1 MQKENKMKKL
11 PDLVV
16 TVNAQVVSSNFDVFK
31 QDADMF
37 LESINQDLE
46 TSEDFVQ
53 AKATVKNCKFVE
65 DQMERIIG
73 EIINNSQD
81 VGELLASVKAIQGK
95 FTTIRLSLNTK
106 VANEEK
112 VLKAKALKEAQEEVE
127 DFIACMNKIIDPHEI
142 DYTIDTNVFD
152 QAIKGKRTMET
163 SKKALGLVVFD
174 IKKEI
179 QEQVDLIKKNTDS
192 YNKLAGGFGFLFHD
206 LSTVIHKP
214 HDDFITLVNGRID
227 GYELA
232 SKAEDDEGEPVDVPV
247 SFTTEPVGEKVTHT
261 TFNDDRVN
269 SWDTGTVSVP
279 YAPLSPPV
287 IQEEDPIIQAA
298 RDWHVAKSK
307 EARLRNL
314 IISTLNPKNEI
325 GEFSHDLGKGYRV
338 ACETKQHRQVNQKT
352 IHSVVETLEQNSVS
366 TLGVF
371 FSKYEID
378 AGEYEKLDPKV
389 MKWVDDQCM
398 EITLESDIKVI
409 SPDENAV

>member
-1 MQKENKMKKL
+1 MKKL

-81 VGELLASVKAIQGK
+81 VGTLLANVKAIKGK

-106 VANEEK
+106 VSNEEK

-142 DYTIDTNVFD
+142 DYTIGMNVFD

-179 QEQVDLIKKNTDS
+179 QEQVDLVKKNTDS

-214 HDDFITLVNGRID
+214 HDDFVILVNGRID

-247 SFTTEPVGEKVTHT
+247 TFTTDPVSKTGFGIPISGEIREQDPQV
-261 TFNDDRVN
+261 FGNA
-269 SWDTGTVSVP
+269 TGFPTP
-279 YAPLSPPV
+279 TPQQV
-287 IQEEDPIIQAA
+287 IPQEEPIIQAA

-307 EARLRNL
+307 EARLAKML
-314 IISTLNPKNEI
+314 IETLNER
-325 GEFSHDLGKGYRV
+325 GELGTFEHDLGKGYRV
-338 ACETKQHRQVNQKT
+338 VCETAQHRTVSNYDA
-352 IHSVVETLEQNSVS
+352 ICSVINTLDENSVP
-366 TLGVF
+366 TLDI
-371 FSKYEID
+371 FSREWKID
-378 AGEYEKLDPKV
+378 QNEYAKLDPKII
-389 MKWVDDQCM
+389 KWVDDQCIK
-398 EITLESDIKVI
+398 ITIVSNIKII
-409 SPDENAV
+409 SPDENAA